1 MIKKLIKQVILI
13 SLLFFINSVY
23 SQAQT
28 YEGKIGKHPIFLE
41 LDIDYDNNKATAY
54 YFYNSQLKNINLEGT
69 FENSEIALF
78 EKFSIKEEKKEL
90 FLLSLK
96 NNTISGIW
104 QNNKQEL
111 KVELTRTKTK
121 FEVFKLQNLE
131 FIRDSVATFDNKE
144 LVWFTEKY
152 SKKSLFRLGNGFT
165 NSQREFMNKK
175 LDSIHTN
182 NAIIGLEC
190 IWADIHTE
198 IELVSN
204 QYISFS
210 EHSNIYCGGA
220 HPSYAT
226 LGYNFDYKNNLQ
238 LHKLTDI
245 YPTLNH
251 YQLLREKFENDTELQ
266 VECEYFI
273 QGEEL
278 WQYYSWVLTNE
289 GVVITPSFPHA
300 LTPCETGFPLTYDEL
315 KSFK

>member
-1 MIKKLIKQVILI
+1 MKYIFIII
-13 SLLFFINSVY
+13 FFINSVY

-41 LDIDYDNNKATAY
+41 LDMDYDDNRVTAF
-54 YFYNSQLKNINLEGT
+54 YFYKSQLKNINLEGT
-69 FENSEIALF
+69 YDNSEITLF

-90 FLLSLK
+90 FLLSIK
-96 NNTISGIW
+96 NNKIVGTW
-104 QNNKQEL
+104 QNKGKEL
-111 KVELTRTKTK
+111 NVKLRPTTTN
-121 FEVFKLQNLE
+121 FEEFKLLKLE
-131 FIRDSVATFDNKE
+131 FIRDSIATYDKKE

-152 SKKSLFRLGNGFT
+152 SKKTLFRLGNGFT
-165 NSQREFMNKK
+165 NSQREFLNQK

-182 NAIIGLEC
+182 YAIIGLEC
-190 IWADIHTE
+190 DWADINTE

-210 EHSNIYCGGA
+210 EYSNIYCGGA
-220 HPSYAT
+220 HPSYNT

-251 YQLLREKFENDTELQ
+251 YQLLKEKYDNDSEQQ
-266 VECEYFI
+266 VECEYFT

-278 WQYYSWVLTNE
+278 WEYSSWVLTKE
-289 GVVITPSFPHA
+289 GVTITPSFPHA
-300 LTPCETGFPLTYDEL
+300 MTPCETGFPLTYDEL
-315 KSFK
+315 NAFR

>member
-1 MIKKLIKQVILI
+1 MKYIFIII
-13 SLLFFINSVY
+13 FFINSVY
-23 SQAQT
+23 SHAQT
-28 YEGKIGKHPIFLE
+28 YEGKIGKHPMFLE
-41 LDIDYDNNKATAY
+41 LDIDYDNKVTAY
-54 YFYNSQLKNINLEGT
+54 YFYKSQLKNIDLEGT
-69 FENSEIALF
+69 YDNSEITLF
-78 EKFSIKEEKKEL
+78 EKFSIEEEKKEL
-90 FLLSLK
+90 FSLSIKK
-96 NNTISGIW
+96 NSISGIW

-111 KVELTRTKTK
+111 KVKLTQITTN
-121 FEVFKLQNLE
+121 FEEFKRSKLE
-131 FIRDSVATFDNKE
+131 FIRDSVATFDKKE

-165 NSQREFMNKK
+165 NSQREFLNKK

-190 IWADIHTE
+190 SWADIHTE

-251 YQLLREKFENDTELQ
+251 YQLLKDKYDNNSEQQ
-266 VECEYFI
+266 VQCEYFT

-278 WQYYSWVLTNE
+278 WEYSSWVLTKE
-289 GVVITPSFPHA
+289 GVTVTPSFPHA
-300 LTPCETGFPLTYDEL
+300 MTPCETGFPLTYDEL
-315 KSFK
+315 KAFK